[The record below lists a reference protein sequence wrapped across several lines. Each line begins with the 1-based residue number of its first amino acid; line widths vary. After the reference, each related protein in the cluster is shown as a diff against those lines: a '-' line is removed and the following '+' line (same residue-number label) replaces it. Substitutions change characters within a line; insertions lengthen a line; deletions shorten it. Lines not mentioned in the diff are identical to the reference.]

1 MFNFSIKKVNPVMC
15 KELQIGDV
23 FIQNKDSQDRKVY
36 QVMEV
41 LGELKLGNVNSCQM
55 YNKEGYNGMTRQE
68 VLDIL
73 SSHFHK
79 YSWTFIPVEDIMDKT
94 FTITVKAD

>member
-1 MFNFSIKKVNPVMC
+1 
-15 KELQIGDV
+15 
-23 FIQNKDSQDRKVY
+23 
-36 QVMEV
+36 
-41 LGELKLGNVNSCQM
+41 M

-73 SSHFHK
+73 SSHFYK
-79 YSWTFIPVEDIMDKT
+79 YSWTFIPVEDIVDKT